1 MQADI
6 IEDVCAKIPQEE
18 RPLQVEEEDRTLE
31 EFAQWLFE
39 RALVKPSIEW
49 SRPECRPE

>member
-31 EFAQWLFE
+31 FAQWLFE
-39 RALVKPSIEW
+39 RALVKPNIA
-49 SRPECRPE
+49 